1 MSVILQL
8 LDNSSFVE
16 VFRTDG
22 EDFDLPF
29 RFAELVCQ
37 FLLQCPPSCGVDIAE
52 ERAVLDAFQ
61 AVIEA
66 DVGDFFADPVFNDVV
81 HNVGVHKL

>member
-1 MSVILQL
+1 MSL

-16 VFRTDG
+16 VFRTHA
-22 EDFDLPF
+22 EYLDLPF

-37 FLLQCPPSCGVDIAE
+37 FLLQCPPSCGVDVAE

-66 DVGDFFADPVFNDVV
+66 DVGDLFADPVFNDVV
-81 HNVGVHKL
+81 DNVGVHKL